1 MLGLDYEY
9 YAKTY
14 GGEAIPECA
23 FLRMAQKAAAFLNS
37 LTLNRASKIES
48 DTLKKAACAL
58 AELYYQEECR
68 GGRLSEDN
76 DGYRIAW
83 EGSEA
88 FNKRLIDT
96 ATAYLAN
103 SGLLYRGMSQ
113 DV

>member
-1 MLGLDYEY
+1 MQS
-9 YAKTY
+9 
-14 GGEAIPECA
+14 
-23 FLRMAQKAAAFLNS
+23 F
-37 LTLNRASKIES
+37 
-48 DTLKKAACAL
+48 
-58 AELYYQEECR
+58 YQEECR

-103 SGLLYRGMSQ
+103 SGLYTG
-113 DV
+113 DVARCVRV